1 MLPTS
6 RTYLLQGGFSEH
18 DATVLQLCLFYFGI
32 VALRL
37 FSMLVEFVGLG
48 HQHGHSPVDEHANK
62 AVDRVANRLFQRY
75 IDEDQLMRSPCDTST
90 ARLAL
95 GQSASQSLLVD
106 VESAPGL
113 GKNAESSEPLTFPE
127 GVQQA
132 PGCSR
137 DVKLASRSD
146 SAGEHASSLYNKP
159 SLAEGLQNEIEDDN
173 SGSRP
178 RWLETSQRP
187 SCSLKSSQGHS
198 EDIQEISFLQIGLQ
212 SSIAIA
218 LHKIP
223 EGFII
228 FSANQVDANL
238 GLATFVTLF
247 IHNLMEGFTM
257 SLSLYMALRS
267 RTRAVFW
274 ALLIGCGS
282 QPLGAAMA
290 IIWFK
295 TGGDARKD
303 LYGGLFA
310 VTAGV
315 MISLAFSLYSEALVL
330 TLRSAW
336 CSWFV
341 FLGMAIISSTFAWTT
356 A

>member
-32 VALRL
+32 IALRL

-62 AVDRVANRLFQRY
+62 AVGRPANRLFQRY
-75 IDEDQLMRSPCDTST
+75 IDEDRFTPSPCDTST
-90 ARLAL
+90 AGLAIR
-95 GQSASQSLLVD
+95 QSASQSSLVD
-106 VESAPGL
+106 VESAPDL
-113 GKNAESSEPLTFPE
+113 GENADSSEPLIFPE
-127 GVQQA
+127 GPQQVL
-132 PGCSR
+132 GCSQ
-137 DVKLASRSD
+137 DVKPASRSD
-146 SAGEHASSLYNKP
+146 SAGEHASSSYDKP
-159 SLAEGLQNEIEDDN
+159 SLPESLQNEIEDGN

-187 SCSLKSSQGHS
+187 GRSVKSSQGHS

-228 FSANQVDANL
+228 FSANRVDANL
-238 GLATFVTLF
+238 GLATFVSLF

-267 RTRAVFW
+267 RTKAVLW

-290 IIWFK
+290 IVWFK
-295 TGGDARKD
+295 TVGDARKD

-341 FLGMAIISSTFAWTT
+341 FLGMAILSGTFASTT